1 MKWCT
6 RFGSFSS
13 SLKSPLS
20 TYLTGQLKNVAV
32 ELKIELVKGYRLDRM
47 MITLVYD
54 GHLRGL
60 FILPYSAF
68 VTNCI
73 AGALELPADLVPLV
87 TLDTIGRRWTCFL
100 ALVTSGVSGVI
111 TGLID
116 QGIYTTNDL
125 NGM

>member
-1 MKWCT
+1 M
-6 RFGSFSS
+6 
-13 SLKSPLS
+13 LI
-20 TYLTGQLKNVAV
+20 
-32 ELKIELVKGYRLDRM
+32 IELIEANGLDRM

-100 ALVTSGVSGVI
+100 ALATSGVSGVI

-116 QGIYTTNDL
+116 QGIYTQIN
-125 NGM
+125 

>member
-1 MKWCT
+1 M
-6 RFGSFSS
+6 
-13 SLKSPLS
+13 
-20 TYLTGQLKNVAV
+20 
-32 ELKIELVKGYRLDRM
+32 IEANGLDRM

-100 ALVTSGVSGVI
+100 ALATSGVSGVI

-116 QGIYTTNDL
+116 QGIYTQIN
-125 NGM
+125 